1 VPTARNVD
9 INPMELWRAAV
20 QLTRFDI
27 RTTPVPAIACAVIVL
42 TDDRRMPPGLQKA
55 LAKHLGCDHV
65 DVTADHDAP
74 LRQTARFREGIETAL
89 GMLTGDGESL
99 PPLHI
104 PMALVEDVRRRDS
117 P

>member
-1 VPTARNVD
+1 
-9 INPMELWRAAV
+9 MELCRAAV

-42 TDDRRMPPGLQKA
+42 TDDRRMPPGLQRA

-74 LRQTARFREGIETAL
+74 LRQTARLREGIETAL

-104 PMALVEDVRRRDS
+104 PMTLVEDVGRRDS
-117 P
+117 L